1 MKARESVEF
10 AAAVRLPRG
19 TSRAVQK
26 ARVDLVLQLM
36 GLAEQQD
43 MLVRAHTYYD
53 RFDCPPWLFARLA
66 EQQDMLLSTWL
77 PLVGG

>member
-1 MKARESVEF
+1 MTARESVEF

-19 TSRAVQK
+19 TSRPLQK

-43 MLVRAHTYYD
+43 MLVRAYALRRSHLEHVLY
-53 RFDCPPWLFARLA
+53 C
-66 EQQDMLLSTWL
+66 M
-77 PLVGG
+77 